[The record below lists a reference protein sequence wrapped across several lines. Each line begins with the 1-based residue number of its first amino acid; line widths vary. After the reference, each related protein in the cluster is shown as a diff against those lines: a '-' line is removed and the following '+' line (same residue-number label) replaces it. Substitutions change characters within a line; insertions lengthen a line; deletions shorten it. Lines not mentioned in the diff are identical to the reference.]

1 MMKNDSMDLLIRN
14 VEIMNGHSSFNN
26 RKTNVHIKDGFI
38 KAIGP
43 EVRSDSS
50 LVIDAS
56 GLILSIGWFD
66 MRANFADPGF
76 EYKEDLFSGSDAAT
90 AGGFTEVAL
99 VPNTHPVIQTKN
111 DVSYIKSKSSFLIT
125 GFHPIAAVT
134 IDNKGTELTEM
145 IDLHEA
151 GAVAFSDGDVPVW
164 HTDICLKTLQYL
176 QKFDGLLI
184 DAPYDKLLSAF
195 GTMNESIHSTML
207 GLKGMPALSEELA
220 IIRNINLL
228 SYAGGKIHISNISS
242 ARSVALIRK
251 AKEEGLDISCDIAA
265 HQIAFDDSAFY
276 DFDTNYKVNPPF
288 RSKEDIAG
296 LIEGLKDGT
305 IDIIVSSHS
314 PQDEESKKLEFDT
327 ADFGIIGLQTVL
339 PLMIRYKDDINLDK
353 LVEKITIAPRKRL
366 GLEIPLIE
374 KGHKANLTLF
384 SPSKKWKFDSSTN
397 KSKSSNSPFFGK
409 ELTGKVMGVFN
420 QGKFSIEESLVK
432 VS

>member
-1 MMKNDSMDLLIRN
+1 MKNVPMDILLEN
-14 VEIMNGHSSFNN
+14 VEIMNGISPFNKK
-26 RKTNVHIKDGFI
+26 KTNVHIKNGLI
-38 KAIGP
+38 EAIGP
-43 EVRSDSS
+43 EVKSGASV
-50 LVIDAS
+50 VIDAS
-56 GLILSIGWFD
+56 DLVLSIGWFD

-76 EYKEDLFSGSDAAT
+76 EYKEDLSSGSDAAS

-99 VPNTHPVIQTKN
+99 LPNTQPVIQTKN
-111 DVSYIKSKSSFLIT
+111 DVSYIKSKSSLLLT
-125 GFHPIAAVT
+125 QFHPIAAVT

-145 IDLHEA
+145 IDLHQA
-151 GAVAFSDGDVPVW
+151 GAVAFSDGDIPVW

-228 SYAGGKIHISNISS
+228 SYAGGKIHISNVSS
-242 ARSVALIRK
+242 ARSVTLIRE
-251 AKEEGLDISCDIAA
+251 AKEKGLDISCDIAA
-265 HQIAFDDSAFY
+265 HQMAFDDSAFY

-288 RSKEDIAG
+288 RSQEDIAA

-339 PLMIRYKDDINLDK
+339 PLLMQFKDDVSLHK
-353 LVEKITIAPRKRL
+353 LIEKITIAPRKRL

-374 KGHKANLTLF
+374 EGQKANLTLF
-384 SPSKKWKFDSSTN
+384 APSKKWKFDSSTN

-420 QGKFSIEESLVK
+420 QGRFILEESLIK